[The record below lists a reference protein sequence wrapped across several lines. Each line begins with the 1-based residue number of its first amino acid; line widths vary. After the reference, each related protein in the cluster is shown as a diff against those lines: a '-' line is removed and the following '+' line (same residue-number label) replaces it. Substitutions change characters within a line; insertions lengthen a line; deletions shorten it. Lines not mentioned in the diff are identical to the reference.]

1 MKPIL
6 PFQIHIVGNRD
17 QLERTMD
24 IIQYVISE
32 HGVEESQA
40 DIIAMSV
47 GEACQNAVR
56 YSYAS
61 HDDAQFDLK
70 ISIEAG
76 DFTAT
81 VVNTG
86 EEFEFDRL
94 EQFNQEQDFQMYSS
108 GGLGIPMMK
117 KLMDEVT
124 YQRESDDRNVVVLKK
139 KIQPDLTSR
148 EGGGNED

>member
-1 MKPIL
+1 LKPSI
-6 PFQIHIVGNRD
+6 PFQIRIVGNRD

-24 IIQYVISE
+24 LIQYVIAE
-32 HGVEESQA
+32 HGVPESQA

-56 YSYAS
+56 YSYDS
-61 HDDAQFDLK
+61 RDDARFDLSV
-70 ISIEAG
+70 SIDDSE
-76 DFTAT
+76 FTAT

-86 EEFEFDRL
+86 EEIDFDQL
-94 EQFNQEQDFQMYSS
+94 EQFNQDQDFQMYSS

-124 YQRESDDRNVVVLKK
+124 YQRESGNKNVVTLKK
-139 KIQPDLTSR
+139 KIKQELSSK
-148 EGGGNED
+148 EGENDED